1 MNLEEENV
9 ATKLMDSS
17 EHYKKHF
24 KIIRCTGILLLV
36 TPFFIV
42 FGMTIDIWNISHSP
56 QINDNAKNS
65 TVTEP
70 CDYVK
75 WFPLTDT
82 LYVGVCLSLR
92 GSVYVEFRRLSG
104 ERSRLQLD
112 SSQWLSLKK
121 TLPIID
127 QNLRLAASRRDFSSY
142 DINRNTTDK

>member
-36 TPFFIV
+36 TPFFII

-82 LYVGVCLSLR
+82 LYVGVCLSL
-92 GSVYVEFRRLSG
+92 
-104 ERSRLQLD
+104 
-112 SSQWLSLKK
+112 SLCGV
-121 TLPIID
+121 
-127 QNLRLAASRRDFSSY
+127 
-142 DINRNTTDK
+142 

>member
-36 TPFFIV
+36 TPFFII

-82 LYVGVCLSLR
+82 LYVGFCRQFMWSLDDYPESNR
-92 GSVYVEFRRLSG
+92 DYNSIPVSGS
-104 ERSRLQLD
+104 
-112 SSQWLSLKK
+112 
-121 TLPIID
+121 P
-127 QNLRLAASRRDFSSY
+127 
-142 DINRNTTDK
+142 